1 MQMNELI
8 ASFPQQLEEA
18 LQIAERVKIRPATQP
33 LQNVVVMGLGG
44 SGIGANFAAS
54 FVQDELKLPYLVLKG
69 YDTPA
74 YVGANSLVICSSY
87 SGNTEETLQGLETAF
102 ARGAKIVC
110 IASGGKLLEFAAK
123 NDLDFIKLPNY
134 GAPPRACL
142 GYSLVQ
148 QLAVLQ
154 QLGLISEKPI
164 ADIRASIALLQ
175 TEQSK
180 MQLKADKIARTFVG
194 KFPILYA
201 TDRMEAVLVRLRQQL
216 NENAKILCSHHVVPE
231 MNHNELVGWR
241 EQPIPFI
248 VLIFR
253 SSFDNARNQLRIDIN
268 KDIISNFTNTIV
280 EIHCKGDT
288 LIEQMLYAVHLGD
301 WISWEVAQ
309 LRQVD
314 AVEVKVIDMLKSQLA
329 NFSPAGDNKQD

>member
-8 ASFPQQLEEA
+8 ASFPAQLEESLNLA
-18 LQIAERVKIRPATQP
+18 AKINIRPALLP
-33 LQNVVVMGLGG
+33 IQNVVVMGLGG
-44 SGIGANFAAS
+44 SGIGANFAAA
-54 FVQDELKLPYLVLKG
+54 FVQDELRLPYLVLKG
-69 YDTPA
+69 YETPA

-123 NDLDFIKLPNY
+123 NDIDFIQLPNY

-154 QLGLISEKPI
+154 RLGLISSQ
-164 ADIRASIALLQ
+164 ALTDIHHSIQLLSA
-175 TEQSK
+175 EQPK

-253 SSFDNARNQLRIDIN
+253 SSFDNPRNQLRIDIN

-280 EIHCKGDT
+280 EINCKGDT
-288 LIEQMLYAVHLGD
+288 IIAQMLYAVHLGD

-329 NFSPAGDNKQD
+329 NFVPNADHKQG